1 MANTDELNL
10 INFSVGEPSK
20 VLMDKYLKIVK
31 EFVDSNDQVSIDKTK
46 KEVDNTTLI
55 ENLPLVSCSAASDQV
70 DVPKQSQKKEEPEPP
85 QHQNFIFDDC
95 IKDCERAVERGKEL
109 RSDYKMIA
117 RALTRKGTALA
128 KMAKCITQ
136 ILTCH

>member
-1 MANTDELNL
+1 MHNL
-10 INFSVGEPSK
+10 I
-20 VLMDKYLKIVK
+20 D
-31 EFVDSNDQVSIDKTK
+31 
-46 KEVDNTTLI
+46 EVF
-55 ENLPLVSCSAASDQV
+55 LVILYQF
-70 DVPKQSQKKEEPEPP
+70 E
-85 QHQNFIFDDC
+85 DC
-95 IKDCERAVERGKEL
+95 IKDCEKAVERGKEL